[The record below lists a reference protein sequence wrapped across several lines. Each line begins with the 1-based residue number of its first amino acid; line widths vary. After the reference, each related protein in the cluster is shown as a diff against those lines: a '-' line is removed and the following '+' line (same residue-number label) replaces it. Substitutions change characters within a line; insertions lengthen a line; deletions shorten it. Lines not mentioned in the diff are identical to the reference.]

1 MDPKWTK
8 VVAIVIVVVLVG
20 AGIGVYYYLTR
31 PSGCHLSSTGTI
43 VFDQPEAPDSL
54 DPAYTFTTPGW
65 AVVQQIYQTLVT
77 YDNSSWTTYVGQIA
91 KNWTVSSD
99 QYHYNFTLWSGEHFS
114 NGDTLNAY
122 TMWFSLYRSLIMNQ
136 GPAFILGEN
145 FGYPGL
151 SYYSNASQIDNETH
165 NLTQLLNTGNFA
177 NPSSSLLQAMEMDNQ
192 SFRVLSPTE
201 IELSVGSG
209 YLASTYG
216 YLFAT
221 LSGPIAA
228 AVDPAV
234 VQANGGVQA
243 DSPNT
248 WLTTHAVGSGP
259 YVLSA
264 YDPNSGATTITPD
277 PNYWGAG
284 IASQVAWNNAVQ
296 PAKQSVQLA
305 TQSDPVA
312 TVQDMKTGAVAGVS
326 VAYLGPSE
334 ISQLKGTSCVVVN
347 PLPTVYGST
356 SGSWYVYMNQSQ
368 APFDNLSVREAVV
381 HAINYPQIID
391 LAFGGYGSSWV
402 GPVPPGY
409 PYYNPGN
416 LSPYAY
422 DLNLAKQEMAN
433 SPYAHTAPPTV
444 NFMYIKTGG
453 GDWDSV
459 VTLLTTDLAA
469 IGITI
474 NPVGLSL
481 STVTG
486 SEQTLSNGVCGTATT
501 QNGGPF
507 PMGIDFYT
515 ADYISPD
522 DYTQNIAEAYGS
534 ANQCEAGYNNATMET
549 LIYAAAASTDPT
561 TLTSDYTQITKLM
574 YDNYTDA
581 WLVVPTS
588 FQVYSPLLHGVIANP
603 MASAL
608 PYAMFYNTE
617 TTTSS

>member
-8 VVAIVIVVVLVG
+8 VIAIVVVVILVG
-20 AGIGVYYYLTR
+20 AGIGAYYYLTR
-31 PSGCHLSSTGTI
+31 KTGCSLSSTGTI
-43 VFDQPEAPDSL
+43 VFDQPEAADSL

-65 AVVQQIYQTLVT
+65 AIVQQIYQTLVT
-77 YDNSSWTTYVGQIA
+77 YENSSYTAYVGQLA
-91 KNWTVSSD
+91 QNWSISSD

-114 NGDTLNAY
+114 NGDPLNAY
-122 TMWFSLYRSLIMNQ
+122 TLWFSLYRSLLMNQ

-151 SYYSNASQIDNETH
+151 SYYSDPGQIQNETQ
-165 NLTQLLNTGNFA
+165 NLTALLNTGDFSS
-177 NPSSSLLQAMEMDNQ
+177 PSSTLLSAMEADNQ

-201 IELSVGSG
+201 IQLNVGSG

-216 YLFAT
+216 DLLAT

-228 AVDPAV
+228 AVDPKV

-243 DSPNT
+243 NSPNT
-248 WLTTHAVGSGP
+248 WMTTHALGSGP

-277 PNYWGAG
+277 PHYWATSV
-284 IASQVAWNNAVQ
+284 AAQVTWNNAIQ
-296 PAKQSVQLA
+296 PAQRAIQLS

-334 ISQLKGTSCVVVN
+334 ITQLQGASCVIVN
-347 PLPTVYGST
+347 ALPTVYGST
-356 SGSWYVYMNQSQ
+356 SGSWFVYMNQSQ
-368 APFDNLSVREAVV
+368 APFSNLSVREAVV
-381 HAINYPQIID
+381 HAINYPQIIH
-391 LAFGGYGSSWV
+391 LAFGGFASPWV

-409 PYYNPGN
+409 PDYNPAN

-422 DLNLAKQEMAN
+422 NLTLAKAEMAA
-433 SPYAHTAPPTV
+433 SPYAHSTIPPI

-486 SEQTLSNGVCGTATT
+486 TEQVMTNGVCGTATT
-501 QNGGPF
+501 ANGGPF

-534 ANQCEAGYNNATMET
+534 ANLCEAGYNNATMES
-549 LIYAAAASTDPT
+549 LIYAAAASSDPT
-561 TLTSDYTQITKLM
+561 TLTNDYTQITQLM

-588 FQVYSPLLHGVIANP
+588 FQVYSPLLHGVIPNP

-617 TTTSS
+617 YATSS

>member
-8 VVAIVIVVVLVG
+8 VIVVVVVLALVG
-20 AGIGVYYYLTR
+20 AGVGIYYYETTR
-31 PSGCHLSSTGTI
+31 SSACRLSSTGTI
-43 VFDQPEAPDSL
+43 IYDQPEAPDSL

-77 YDNSSWTTYVGQIA
+77 YDNSSYTSFVGQLA
-91 KNWTVSSD
+91 ENWSVSAD

-145 FGYPGL
+145 FGYPNL
-151 SYYSNASQIDNETH
+151 TYYSNATQIQNEVQ
-165 NLTQLLNTGNFA
+165 NLTTLLNDGNFA
-177 NPSSSLLQAMEMDNQ
+177 SPSASLLSTMEADNQ
-192 SFRVLSPTE
+192 SFRVLSTTE
-201 IELSVGSG
+201 IQLNVGSG

-216 YLFAT
+216 YLLAT

-228 AVDPAV
+228 AVDPKV
-234 VQANGGVQA
+234 IQANGGVQA
-243 DSPNT
+243 DSTNT
-248 WLTTHAVGSGP
+248 WMTDHAIGSGP
-259 YVLSA
+259 YVLTA

-277 PNYWGAG
+277 PTYWAASVAG
-284 IASQVAWNNAVQ
+284 QVPWNNAIQ
-296 PAKQSVQLA
+296 PAKQPVQLA
-305 TQSDPVA
+305 TQGDPVA

-334 ISQLKGTSCVVVN
+334 IKQLQGASCVTVTA
-347 PLPTVYGST
+347 LPPVYGST
-356 SGSWYVYMNQSQ
+356 SGSWFVYMNQSTP
-368 APFDNLSVREAVV
+368 PFNNLSVREAVV
-381 HAINYPQIID
+381 HAIDYQQIIN
-391 LAFGGYGSSWV
+391 LAFGGYGTQWV
-402 GPVPPGY
+402 GPVPQGY
-409 PYYNPGN
+409 PYYNPAN
-416 LSPYAY
+416 LPPYSF
-422 DLNLAKQEMAN
+422 NLTLAQQEMAQ
-433 SPYAHTAPPTV
+433 SPYAHSTIPAI

-459 VTLLTTDLAA
+459 VTLLVSDLAK

-486 SEQTLSNGVCGTATT
+486 TEQIVSGGVCGTATT
-501 QNGGPF
+501 ANGGPF

-534 ANQCEAGYNNATMET
+534 ANICEAGYNNATMES
-549 LIYAAAASTDPT
+549 LIYDAAASTNAT
-561 TLTSDYTQITKLM
+561 TLTNDYTNITSLM
-574 YDNYTDA
+574 YYNYTDA
-581 WLVVPTS
+581 WLVIPTS

-608 PYAMFYNTE
+608 PYAMFYNTQ
-617 TTTSS
+617 SVA